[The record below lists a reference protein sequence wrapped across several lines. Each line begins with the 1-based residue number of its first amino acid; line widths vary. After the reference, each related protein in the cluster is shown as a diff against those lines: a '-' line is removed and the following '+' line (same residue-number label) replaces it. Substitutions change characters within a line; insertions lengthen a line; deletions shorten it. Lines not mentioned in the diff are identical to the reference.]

1 MKEIIKTIN
10 GKEKAFFI
18 LMISQNMKATSKII
32 NLMGK
37 EFLHI
42 KTVLNM
48 KEILKMERSME
59 KAQNIMKMGI
69 NM

>member
-18 LMISQNMKATSKII
+18 QMISQNMKATSKII
-32 NLMGK
+32 SLTGK